1 MSSPTTVKNPTPRL
15 TVPVIPEI
23 APQLVNFKPVIKSHT
38 MLNAKPTPMETM
50 FNGHMMT
57 VPGRDQ
63 IHGMDAKGK
72 LLPGS
77 HADTDADGDPIPG
90 SYVVEDRY
98 EPDEMGQMVCV
109 MDADQ
114 AVKKIFGITQRPDGT
129 AAELSS
135 NRALVGL
142 SLIPR
147 HSPKEVWQ
155 PVQKAGEH
163 RAFLAAVKQAEY
175 ELEAFDLANALR
187 KESGIGPK
195 SPGPTVRHAIA
206 LVNQYNKLVGEEE
219 QEFMAPQ
226 IEEQE
231 ANEAADAMKFE
242 AFLKIRAME
251 LVEEATADTNIDK
264 TKAFDKLMQD
274 PVIRKHAAKEW
285 RYRRKG
291 HLPLQD
297 EEQDEE

>member
-1 MSSPTTVKNPTPRL
+1 MSTPTTVKNPTPRL

-57 VPGRDQ
+57 VPPKDQ
-63 IHGMDAKGK
+63 VH
-72 LLPGS
+72 P
-77 HADTDADGDPIPG
+77 HHHDTDAEGRPIPG

-98 EPDEMGQMVCV
+98 EQDEMGQLVCV

-114 AVKKIFGITQRPDGT
+114 AVRKIFGITQRPDGT

-147 HSPKEVWQ
+147 HSPRETVEL
-155 PVQKAGEH
+155 VQKAGEH

-187 KESGIGPK
+187 RESGMPPK
-195 SPGPTVRHAIA
+195 SPNPTVRHAIA

-219 QEFMAPQ
+219 QEMLAPQ

-231 ANEAADAMKFE
+231 AMEAADAMKFE
-242 AFLKIRAME
+242 VFLKTRVME
-251 LVEEATADTNIDK
+251 LVEEATQDTNIDK
-264 TKAFDKLMQD
+264 VKAFEKMLQD
-274 PVIRKHAAKEW
+274 PTIRAFAAKQYRW
-285 RYRRKG
+285 RKKG
-291 HLPLQD
+291 HLPEEV
-297 EEQDEE
+297 EEQDQE